1 MSTCPLLLRLPG
13 VARDV
18 LLLLARV
25 APAAIFWQSGRT
37 KVDGWQLND
46 SALYLFENEYH
57 VPLLAPYSAA
67 VLAAVAEHLFPLL
80 LLLGLGTRFAALAL
94 LGMALVIQVFIYPDA
109 WPTHGT
115 WAVALLLLLAQGP
128 GRLSL
133 DHLLSG
139 YWRKRLARDD
149 ERLSGNGCI
158 EHADPEQC
166 LRTPQ

>member
-1 MSTCPLLLRLPG
+1 MSNCPLLLRLPG
-13 VARDV
+13 VARDA

-37 KVDGWQLND
+37 KVDGWQLSD
-46 SALYLFENEYH
+46 SALYLFENEYR

-67 VLAAVAEHLFPLL
+67 VLAAVAEHLLPL
-80 LLLGLGTRFAALAL
+80 LLLGLGTRLAALVL
-94 LGMALVIQVFIYPDA
+94 LGMTLVIQLFVYPAA

-128 GRLSL
+128 GRLAL
-133 DHLLSG
+133 DQVLSG
-139 YWRKRLARDD
+139 YWHKRLAADD
-149 ERLSGNGCI
+149 VRSSGNGCI